1 MEKARRLGV
10 LRVGSSLLFGGVLM
24 ASTTATRPNHY
35 EVLGLTPAASRDEI
49 EQAFAREVSVMRP
62 RAFGGVVDVTIA
74 YGVLRDSGKRRAY
87 DDSLGL
93 KPPPPPAPA
102 LTTRGVCG
110 AAFFGRTRLVAEP
123 PERAATGARTPPEPE
138 ANPPARPELRTE
150 PATTT
155 FIAARLRELA
165 SPEPLIEPAP
175 ISRSEPPPRPD
186 TDVRQIALHDSLGG
200 TEADTI
206 PWKRAAIAVGAMAL
220 AAAVL
225 GAWTGWD
232 SEAGKSAAKV
242 ALPPPTTFTVGDPAA
257 TAPVPAPDAARPS
270 QPKQPP
276 RAAARR
282 APVQPTGRPAD
293 LEREL
298 AESSAPAAVPVMTA
312 EAPAA
317 AAAAAARLP
326 LSNAVIARTIARI
339 GYPCGRV
346 AATTAAEG
354 GAPGAF
360 TVTCTSGHSYRAAPV
375 GGRYHFRRVGG
386 R

>member
-1 MEKARRLGV
+1 
-10 LRVGSSLLFGGVLM
+10 
-24 ASTTATRPNHY
+24 
-35 EVLGLTPAASRDEI
+35 
-49 EQAFAREVSVMRP
+49 
-62 RAFGGVVDVTIA
+62 
-74 YGVLRDSGKRRAY
+74 
-87 DDSLGL
+87 
-93 KPPPPPAPA
+93 
-102 LTTRGVCG
+102 
-110 AAFFGRTRLVAEP
+110 
-123 PERAATGARTPPEPE
+123 
-138 ANPPARPELRTE
+138 
-150 PATTT
+150 
-155 FIAARLRELA
+155 
-165 SPEPLIEPAP
+165 
-175 ISRSEPPPRPD
+175 
-186 TDVRQIALHDSLGG
+186 
-200 TEADTI
+200 
-206 PWKRAAIAVGAMAL
+206 MAL

-257 TAPVPAPDAARPS
+257 TAPVTAPDAARPS

-293 LEREL
+293 VEREL

-312 EAPAA
+312 EAP
-317 AAAAAARLP
+317 AAAARLP

>member
-1 MEKARRLGV
+1 
-10 LRVGSSLLFGGVLM
+10 M

-74 YGVLRDSGKRRAY
+74 YGVLRDPGKRRAY

-93 KPPPPPAPA
+93 KPPPPPPAPA

-110 AAFFGRTRLVAEP
+110 AAFFGRARLVAEP
-123 PERAATGARTPPEPE
+123 PEQAATGARTPPEPE
-138 ANPPARPELRTE
+138 ANPLARPELRTE

-175 ISRSEPPPRPD
+175 ISRSEPPPPPD
-186 TDVRQIALHDSLGG
+186 AGVRQIGLHDGLRGA
-200 TEADTI
+200 EADTL
-206 PWKRAAIAVGAMAL
+206 PWKQAAIAVGAMAL

-257 TAPVPAPDAARPS
+257 TAPVTAPDAARPS

-312 EAPAA
+312 EAP
-317 AAAAAARLP
+317 AAAARLP